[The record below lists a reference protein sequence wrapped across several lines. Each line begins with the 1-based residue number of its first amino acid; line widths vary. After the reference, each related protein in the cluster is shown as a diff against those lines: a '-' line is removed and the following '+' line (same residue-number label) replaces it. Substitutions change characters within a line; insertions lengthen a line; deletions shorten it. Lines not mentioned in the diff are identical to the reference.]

1 MSMRWMVMALVC
13 LLAPTTANAV
23 EIYFNGVKVT
33 GALRSMDFEN
43 ANLKFDAQGN
53 LHIDA
58 PGYEIQAPPAAAP
71 PPVAAPPVAKR
82 FWLILDAPTPGQYK
96 VSIKAN
102 GQPIVDVPPGSKQYV
117 VELTGKLFAG
127 ANAIQVTFLPVVG
140 AARVAPGTDAVN
152 VMVGE
157 GDQAADGTLTI
168 KRVLGTVKQPT
179 GRTGAEQQAVNFQL

>member
-1 MSMRWMVMALVC
+1 MSMRWTVIALAF
-13 LLAPTTANAV
+13 LLAPTAANAV

-33 GALRSMDFEN
+33 GAIRSMDFEN

-58 PGYEIQAPPAAAP
+58 PGYEIQAPAAAAAP
-71 PPVAAPPVAKR
+71 AASAPPPAAR
-82 FWLILDAPTPGQYK
+82 FWLVLDAPTPGQYK
-96 VSIKAN
+96 VSVKAN
-102 GQPIVDVPPGSKQYV
+102 GQPVVDVPPGSKQYV

-127 ANAIQVTFLPVVG
+127 ANSVQVTFLPVLG
-140 AARVAPGTDAVN
+140 AARVAPGTDAVS

-157 GDQAADGTLTI
+157 GDQAVDGTLTI

-179 GRTGAEQQAVNFQL
+179 GRTSAEAQAVNFQL